1 MKQYL
6 TLMEEILES
15 GSKKGDRTGTGTISK
30 FGTQRRYDLTE
41 GFPLLTTKKVF
52 WKAVVHELLWFIN
65 GDTNIKY
72 LVDNG
77 VRIWNE
83 WPYESFKNSTEYKNE
98 TQAEFVEKIKSDEE
112 FAKKFGELGPVYGKQ
127 WRDFEGVDQLKNVI
141 EQIKTNPNSRRL
153 IVSSWNPP
161 HIESMAL
168 PPCHTFFQFFVNNG
182 ELSLQLYQRSADVFL
197 GVPFNI
203 ASYSLLLMMVAQVT
217 GLKAKEFIHTTG
229 DTHIYSNHIEQVN
242 EQLSRKPK
250 ALPRVELNKDI
261 KSLFDFT
268 FDDIKLCDYDPH
280 PLIKGKVAV

>member
-6 TLMEEILES
+6 TLIEEILET
-15 GSKKGDRTGTGTISK
+15 GSKKDDRTGTGTISK
-30 FGTQRRYDLTE
+30 FATQRRYDLTK

-83 WPYESFKNSTEYKNE
+83 WPYESFKNSDEYNNE
-98 TQAEFVEKIKSDEE
+98 TQAEFVEKIKTDEE
-112 FAKKFGELGPVYGKQ
+112 FAKKYGELGPVYGKQ
-127 WRDFEGVDQLKNVI
+127 WRDFEGVDQLANVI
-141 EQIKTNPNSRRL
+141 EQIKVNPDSRRL

-168 PPCHTFFQFFVNNG
+168 PPCHAFFQFFVNNG

-250 ALPRVELNKDI
+250 ELPRVELNKNI

-268 FDDIKLCDYDPH
+268 FDDIELHDYDPH
-280 PLIKGKVAV
+280 PLIRGKVAV